1 LFEDSF
7 EMVTNSTCSRFRYL
21 TCLPALWLGKLRKM
35 RGIDSWKA
43 TEITCEP
50 VGTGAVYAQ
59 VDGEPIGRLPLIFRI
74 VPNALSIV
82 TPAALRA

>member
-1 LFEDSF
+1 
-7 EMVTNSTCSRFRYL
+7 MH
-21 TCLPALWLGKLRKM
+21 
-35 RGIDSWKA
+35 GIDSWKA